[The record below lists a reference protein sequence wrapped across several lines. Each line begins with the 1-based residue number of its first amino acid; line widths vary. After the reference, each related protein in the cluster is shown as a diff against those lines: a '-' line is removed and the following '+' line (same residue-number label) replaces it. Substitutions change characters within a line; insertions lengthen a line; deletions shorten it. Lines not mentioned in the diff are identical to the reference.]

1 VWNVALLLSSQVSWA
16 KGSKK
21 AVLGGD
27 DIRLPSLQA
36 PDAVGQAVPFWVRFV
51 GDPKEWPGRCQCIQ
65 HAAPAA
71 DCSCECTP
79 CLLEL
84 FRERG
89 LQCTGT
95 SQAVAA
101 TTR

>member
-1 VWNVALLLSSQVSWA
+1 MLLLLLPQVSWA

-51 GDPKEWPGRCQCIQ
+51 GDPKEWPGGMTYDI
-65 HAAPAA
+65 
-71 DCSCECTP
+71 
-79 CLLEL
+79 
-84 FRERG
+84 
-89 LQCTGT
+89 
-95 SQAVAA
+95 
-101 TTR
+101 